1 MIVTKL
7 TLKNFRNYD
16 DLQLEFSPGL
26 NIIVGDNASG
36 KTNIVE
42 AIQFLSLARSFR
54 TSNISDLIKKR
65 REFATIDVI
74 VEQDTIKK
82 DIVALLAQNSK
93 KITINGKPIAKISEL
108 AKSINVIIFE
118 PEDTSMFKKPPSVR
132 REFFDI
138 NISKKYPLYLDSL
151 IVYNKLLKE
160 RNLLLKE
167 ENVDMLQL
175 DVVTSRMVKV
185 EKEIITY
192 RKKYVDEINSQLSR
206 IISIIRGEDYKAKIH
221 YYPFMEIDEDFEA
234 KALDAYQ
241 DTLEQDLAHKVTSIG
256 VQRDIYQLYL
266 NGNDISKNGSQGENR
281 IAAIALKV
289 APYFI
294 SENSGHPIVVLDDVM
309 SELDNDHKER
319 LIAFLREIEQVFITS
334 TSTDIVDASI
344 YEVTKEQKVI
354 RRNS

>member
-1 MIVTKL
+1 MIVTKV

-16 DLQLEFSPGL
+16 DLELEFAPGL
-26 NIIVGDNASG
+26 NVIVGDNASG

-74 VEQDTIKK
+74 VEQDTIRKN
-82 DIVALLAQNSK
+82 IVALLAPEGK
-93 KITINGKPIAKISEL
+93 KITINGKPAAKISEL

-118 PEDTSMFKKPPSVR
+118 PKDTLMFKESPSVR
-132 REFFDI
+132 RNFFDI

-151 IVYNKLLKE
+151 IVYEKLLKE
-160 RNLLLKE
+160 RNLILKE
-167 ENVDMLQL
+167 ENIDMLQL
-175 DVVTSRMVKV
+175 DVVTSRMVEV

-192 RKKYVDEINSQLSR
+192 RKKYVSEINEHLSR
-206 IISIIRGEDYKAKIH
+206 IITSIRGETHKAHI
-221 YYPFMEIDEDFEA
+221 YYHPFMEIDNDFVS
-234 KALDAYQ
+234 KALNAYKE
-241 DTLEQDLAHKVTSIG
+241 TLEQDLKHKVTSIG

-266 NGNDISKNGSQGENR
+266 NGNDISKSGSQGENR

-289 APYFI
+289 APYFL
-294 SENSGHPIVVLDDVM
+294 SENSDHPIVVLDDVM
-309 SELDNDHKER
+309 SELDNEHKDR
-319 LIAFLREIEQVFITS
+319 LIAFLRELDQVFITS
-334 TSTDIVDASI
+334 TTTHITNASI